1 LHRDPGAAPAR
12 QRGPGGAAAQDLRR
26 LGRRRSAGGGWL
38 RRPIHLALPRRR
50 VPGLHL
56 PNCSSRGHFAA
67 RRRSNGGAAA
77 SVRQS
82 CRYESAASRAP
93 GRLVS
98 SAPLRN
104 AVSASRG
111 NRLTI
116 DETPAPSPAAPL
128 PGLWRFGD
136 AVLDEQQASLHV
148 GGAPVSL
155 DRSSHDVLLALLRHS
170 GEVVTKEELL
180 EAGWP
185 GRVVSENSL
194 AKAVSRLRQALGK
207 QAAGIR
213 AVHGY

>member
-1 LHRDPGAAPAR
+1 RRAATPH
-12 QRGPGGAAAQDLRR
+12 PPLPLLD
-26 LGRRRSAGGGWL
+26 SAF
-38 RRPIHLALPRRR
+38 PR
-50 VPGLHL
+50 
-56 PNCSSRGHFAA
+56 HFTA

-82 CRYESAASRAP
+82 CRYESAASRAS

-136 AVLDEQQASLHV
+136 AVLDEQQASLQV
-148 GGAPVSL
+148 AGAPVPL
-155 DRSSHDVLLALLRHS
+155 DRSSYDVLLTLLRHA

-194 AKAVSRLRQALGK
+194 AKAVSRRRQALGTLP
-207 QAAGIR
+207 AGIR
-213 AVHGY
+213 PGHGYGCRLDGAAESRPGRRVVA